1 MVMEPDIIKSDMA
14 AAHDQIR
21 GIVFVTD
28 VWRDRQELKHRFNV
42 GQCLPYFA
50 VDRPDKSKWLGKLPK
65 VLGQMGKGVK
75 AFKDGMN
82 DDEEKMARAID
93 AAEAEAEA
101 EAKVTEAEEI
111 HA

>member
-21 GIVFVTD
+21 GIAFVTD

-50 VDRPDKSKWLGKLPK
+50 VDRPDKSKWLGKLHQK
-65 VLGQMGKGVK
+65 HMDHDKIANGL
-75 AFKDGMN
+75 
-82 DDEEKMARAID
+82 RA
-93 AAEAEAEA
+93 ALNGLCR
-101 EAKVTEAEEI
+101 
-111 HA
+111 